1 VSVARRATER
11 PVAVAM
17 LVVAVVLIGALSY
30 GRLPVDLLPDI
41 AYPRL
46 SVMVSYPGVAP
57 TEVERFVTEPVERA
71 VAAVPGV
78 DEVRSVARDG
88 QSLTTL
94 RFAWG
99 TDMDFAALDVRE
111 KLDEMRAA
119 LPAGAGRPVVL
130 RSDPSAEAFMAV
142 SVTAAPASPTAPAV
156 PSVPPAPDRDGSDV
170 FALADFAELVVK
182 RRLEQIDGVAQAAVT
197 GAPEREIHVDVD
209 PARLESHALTAGD
222 VAAAISAA
230 NQRAP
235 GGTIRRGRHRYALR
249 TLGELAT
256 VRQIADVVVTRRHDP
271 PPGVIVPSPAAMV
284 AGRTGTLPGRGVR
297 LGDLA
302 TVADGARERES
313 IARFDGREAI
323 GLLLYKE
330 SGANTVQAA
339 RRAERAL
346 AELRV
351 AYPDVTL
358 AVASSQAGFI
368 SAAIGN
374 VVQEMVVG
382 GVLAVLVLFAF
393 LRDPRVPLAIAVVIP
408 VSVVATFAL
417 LDAAGASLN
426 VMSLG
431 GLALGVAL
439 LMDNS
444 IVVVENIVR
453 HRELGAP
460 PAAAAAVGA
469 DEVQAPVVTATLTTI
484 AVFGPIVY
492 VRGVAGELFGSLALA
507 VAFSLAASVV
517 IALTVVPALAA
528 RWRGATGD
536 VASGRAL
543 APVVRGYERALGYAL
558 DHRGRVVA
566 LAGVLAA
573 ATILIASR
581 LDRSLLPRVDQGAF
595 RVRLE
600 LPRGTPLDRTSA
612 EAARME
618 AVLGSDSAVGALFTA
633 IGRPPAVAGPPG
645 DAAGP
650 NTATIDVRLRTGQRT
665 AEVVARLRAAHVA
678 AGATITID
686 EGRATALGAL
696 LGGDDAGLLVHLYG
710 DDADAAARYAR
721 QLGRALSGVP
731 SIVAVYPPAAGGQP
745 ELRVEVN
752 RQGAAAYGIEAG
764 AVADAV
770 RGYTRGTPAG
780 DFVAFDRAVPITVR
794 PLPLNGTD
802 GTLAAVAA
810 LRVDGVPLRELA
822 RVREVTGPAEV
833 RRLGQR
839 RVVTVGA
846 DVSPGRMDDAV
857 RAVRAA
863 VAAAPPPAGL
873 RVEVGGESGE
883 MHRGFLAIALAFGL
897 AVLLVYMILAAEFE
911 SLLHPFTV
919 LLSVPLA
926 LVGAVAALWVTG
938 AGLNVVSLIGV
949 VVLVGIVDN
958 DAVMKV
964 DFILQMRR
972 RGLSVRDAIFAAG
985 HARLRPI
992 LINTMTALLGLLPMA
1007 LGVGPGAALQ
1017 APLAIAVFGG
1027 LLSSTVLTLV
1037 VIPVAFS
1044 LVEDARAW
1052 FRGERA

>member
-1 VSVARRATER
+1 
-11 PVAVAM
+11 M
-17 LVVAVVLIGALSY
+17 LVVAVVLLGALSY

-46 SVMVSYPGVAP
+46 SVAVSHPGVAP

-88 QSLTTL
+88 QSLTML

-111 KLDEMRAA
+111 TLDEMRAA
-119 LPAGAGRPVVL
+119 LPAGAGRPVIL

-142 SVTAAPASPTAPAV
+142 SLTAAPTAR
-156 PSVPPAPDRDGSDV
+156 DRGDSGA

-209 PARLESHALTAGD
+209 PVRLESHGLTSGD
-222 VAAAISAA
+222 VAAAIAAA
-230 NQRAP
+230 NQSAP

-249 TLGELAT
+249 TLGELTT
-256 VRQIADVVVTRRHDP
+256 VRQIADVVVTRRHAP
-271 PPGVIVPSPAAMV
+271 PADVIVPAPDPGV
-284 AGRTGTLPGRGVR
+284 AGGIGALPGRGVR

-302 TVADGARERES
+302 TVTDGARERES

-330 SGANTVQAA
+330 SGANTVQAT
-339 RRAERAL
+339 RKAERAL
-346 AELRV
+346 AELRT
-351 AYPDVTL
+351 AYPEVTL

-368 SAAIGN
+368 SAAIAN

-382 GVLAVLVLFAF
+382 GVLAFVVLFAF
-393 LRDPRVPLAIAVVIP
+393 LRDPRVPLAVAVVIP

-417 LDAAGASLN
+417 LDAVGASLN
-426 VMSLG
+426 VMTLG

-444 IVVVENIVR
+444 IVVIENIVR
-453 HRELGAP
+453 HRELGASP
-460 PAAAAAVGA
+460 AEAAAMGA
-469 DEVQAPVVTATLTTI
+469 DEVQAPIVTSTLTTI

-492 VRGVAGELFGSLALA
+492 VRGVAGELFGALSLA
-507 VAFSLAASVV
+507 VAFSLAASVAV
-517 IALTVVPALAA
+517 ALTVVPALAA
-528 RWRGATGD
+528 RWRRVGADG
-536 VASGRAL
+536 APGRAL
-543 APVVRGYERALGYAL
+543 APVARAYERALGYAL
-558 DHRGRVVA
+558 DHRGRVVT

-573 ATILIASR
+573 GTVLIAAR

-612 EAARME
+612 EAARVE
-618 AVLGSDSAVGALFTA
+618 AVLHADSAVGALFTT
-633 IGRPPAVAGPPG
+633 IGRPPAAAGAPR

-650 NTATIDVRLRTGQRT
+650 NMATIDVRLKPGQRT
-665 AEVVARLRAAHVA
+665 ADAVARLRAAHIGAGA
-678 AGATITID
+678 AGATMTVD

-696 LGGDDAGLLVHLYG
+696 LGGDDAGLLVHVYG
-710 DDADAAARYAR
+710 DDTDAATRYAR
-721 QLGRALSGVP
+721 LLARALSGAP
-731 SIVAVYPPAAGGQP
+731 SIVAVDPPAAGGQP

-752 RQGAAAYGIEAG
+752 RERAAAYGVDAG
-764 AVADAV
+764 SVADAV

-780 DFVAFDRAVPITVR
+780 DFAAFDHAVPITVR
-794 PLPLNGTD
+794 LPDGLD
-802 GTLAAVAA
+802 GTLAAVEA
-810 LRVDGVPLRELA
+810 LRIGGVPLRELA
-822 RVREVTGPAEV
+822 RVHAATGPAEV

-839 RVVTVGA
+839 RVVTVDAEVG
-846 DVSPGRMDDAV
+846 PGQMDDAV

-873 RVEVGGESGE
+873 RVEVGGERGE
-883 MHRGFLAIALAFGL
+883 MRRGFLALTLAFGL

-911 SLLHPFTV
+911 SLLHPLTV

-926 LVGAVAALWVTG
+926 LVGAAAALWVTG

-972 RGLSVRDAIFAAG
+972 RGSSVREAIFAAG

-992 LINTMTALLGLLPMA
+992 LINTVTALLGLLPMA

-1027 LLSSTVLTLV
+1027 LLSSTALTLV
-1037 VIPVAFS
+1037 VIPVVFS
-1044 LVEDARAW
+1044 LIEDARAW
-1052 FRGERA
+1052 VRGERA